1 MIDAFYLRADLFVE
15 FVLRI
20 QAAQNLN
27 GCLKRINTRIGN
39 GGMGHLAVNCHFH
52 LQATIVGCDH
62 LVAKACCNHEVGAR
76 IAFVE

>member
-1 MIDAFYLRADLFVE
+1 MVDAFNLRADLLVE

-27 GCLKRINTRIGN
+27 GCLQGINTRIGN
-39 GGMGHLAVNCHFH
+39 GGMGHLAVHSDFH

-62 LVAKACCNHEVGAR
+62 LVAKASGNHQVRAG